1 MKTVFFGTPEFAVPI
16 LNALEAA
23 GCMPAAVVC
32 QPDRRSGRGRKFSP
46 PAVKSWAVER
56 GLEVLQPEKQKDPEF
71 LARFEALR
79 PDLGLVAAFGQ
90 LITRRALEAPRL
102 GFINVHPSLI
112 PKYRGAAPMQWTLIR
127 GDRQGGVSIIK
138 VTPRLDDGD
147 VLLQQA
153 VDIPEDESLEE
164 LHDRLAILGGD
175 LLVQAVEALAQGQMD
190 ARPQDAKE
198 VIWAP
203 ALTKEDGRLDWSKPA
218 LELHNRIRGLQPW
231 PGAWTTTQDRLLK
244 IQRARV
250 EPDSNTQVKK
260 AGRVLTAEGENIV
273 IACGEGCLRLLE
285 LQLEGKKRL
294 DARSFLQGRPFQ
306 VGDLLGS

>member
-1 MKTVFFGTPEFAVPI
+1 MKTVFFGTPEFALPI

-23 GCMPAAVVC
+23 GRTPVAVVC
-32 QPDRRSGRGRKFSP
+32 QPDRRSGRGRKLSP
-46 PAVKSWAVER
+46 PAVKSWAIER

-71 LARFEALR
+71 LARLEALQ

-90 LITRRALEAPRL
+90 LITRRALETPRL

-112 PKYRGAAPMQWTLIR
+112 PKYRGAAPMQWTLLR

-153 VDIPEDESLEE
+153 VDIPEDQSLEE
-164 LHDRLAILGGD
+164 LHDTLAALGGD
-175 LLVQAVEALAQGQMD
+175 LLVQAVEALAQGPME

-203 ALTKEDGRLDWSKPA
+203 ALTKDDGRLDWSKSA

-231 PGAWTTTQDRLLK
+231 PGAWTSTKDRLLK

-250 EPDSNTQVKK
+250 ESGAETQ
-260 AGRVLTAEGENIV
+260 AEEPGRVLMAEGEHIV

-285 LQLEGKKRL
+285 LQIEGKKRL

-306 VGDLLGS
+306 VGDLLGL

>member
-23 GCMPAAVVC
+23 GRTPVAVVC
-32 QPDRRSGRGRKFSP
+32 QPDRRSGRGRKISP

-71 LARFEALR
+71 LARLEALQ

-90 LITRRALEAPRL
+90 LITRRALETPRL

-147 VLLQQA
+147 VLLQQT
-153 VDIPEDESLEE
+153 VDIPEDQSLEE
-164 LHDRLAILGGD
+164 LHDSLAVLGGD
-175 LLVQAVEALAQGQMD
+175 LLVQAVEALAQGPME

-203 ALTKEDGRLDWSKPA
+203 ALTKDDGRLDWSKSS

-231 PGAWTTTQDRLLK
+231 PGAWTSTQDRLLK

-250 EPDSNTQVKK
+250 ESGSDTQAAE
-260 AGRVLTAEGENIV
+260 AGRVLMAEGEHIV
-273 IACGEGCLRLLE
+273 IACGEGSLRLLE

-294 DARSFLQGRPFQ
+294 DARSFMQGRPFQ
-306 VGDLLGS
+306 VGDLLG